1 MKNVLHEKSLTRAKC
16 FILWT
21 RSPRL
26 YKLEV
31 INLGLI
37 NKFLSATS
45 LKEDDQ
51 KPFYDSEPD
60 QYEGYPDTKLPD
72 GHTPNGDKCDPKVIR
87 VNDTPKRQLWD
98 KLKSGC
104 NDIGRLVKFITND
117 IDFERFAF

>member
-1 MKNVLHEKSLTRAKC
+1 MLCTKNLLHKQNVL
-16 FILWT
+16 FYGPV
-21 RSPRL
+21 PRG
-26 YKLEV
+26 YIKLR
-31 INLGLI
+31 LL

-60 QYEGYPDTKLPD
+60 QYESYPDTKLPD
-72 GHTPNGDKCDPKVIR
+72 GHTPNGDKCDPNVIR

-98 KLKSGC
+98 KLKSCC

-117 IDFERFAF
+117 FERFAF